1 MSLMCY
7 WALVRNMIRDPY
19 RLEDCPLHL
28 VSTALFVLIFPFFRG
43 DWTETV
49 KLLVIVKLWSNSS
62 TENFQLSEETYI
74 RNSWFLFLHL
84 VQRCRTALGTDKAA
98 QFLPLSKAANLFIC
112 VPPIVTKEFFAMSS
126 KSGAAIL
133 SCLVS
138 FESLYNGEHAYKIK
152 GGKLGA
158 CISHHRWLHS
168 GVMSLSQLHTAFV
181 SRQSD
186 FLASSI
192 GEVWMRQRLT

>member
-7 WALVRNMIRDPY
+7 WALVRSMIRDPY

-112 VPPIVTKEFFAMSS
+112 VPPIVTKAKNFLLWVLNQELLFFLVWCLLKAFTMGSMLT
-126 KSGAAIL
+126 KSREVNLGP
-133 SCLVS
+133 VS
-138 FESLYNGEHAYKIK
+138 
-152 GGKLGA
+152 
-158 CISHHRWLHS
+158 
-168 GVMSLSQLHTAFV
+168 HTTG
-181 SRQSD
+181 D
-186 FLASSI
+186 CTL
-192 GEVWMRQRLT
+192 E

>member
-7 WALVRNMIRDPY
+7 WALARNMIRDPY

-28 VSTALFVLIFPFFRG
+28 VSTALFVLVFPFFRG

-112 VPPIVTKEFFAMSS
+112 VPPIVTKAKNFLLWVLNQELLFFLVWCLLKTFTMGSMLT
-126 KSGAAIL
+126 KSREVNLGP
-133 SCLVS
+133 VS
-138 FESLYNGEHAYKIK
+138 
-152 GGKLGA
+152 
-158 CISHHRWLHS
+158 
-168 GVMSLSQLHTAFV
+168 HTTG
-181 SRQSD
+181 D
-186 FLASSI
+186 CTL
-192 GEVWMRQRLT
+192 E